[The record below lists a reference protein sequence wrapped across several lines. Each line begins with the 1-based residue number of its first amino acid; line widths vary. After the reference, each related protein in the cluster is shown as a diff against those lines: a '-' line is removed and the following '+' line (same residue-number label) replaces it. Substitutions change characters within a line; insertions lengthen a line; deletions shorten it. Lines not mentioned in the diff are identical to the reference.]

1 MRTFLAKQPILTMI
15 RKTCILILFATG
27 LAGCGP
33 IFGKKVDF
41 GTDYSFMEPVEMK
54 RLSGKTFYIAN
65 DDDHKHLLE
74 LKAELSAYRR
84 SPTPTRF
91 LQRDAMFGI
100 HQITLRYNDGPL
112 GFFYPW
118 KTEK

>member
-1 MRTFLAKQPILTMI
+1 
-15 RKTCILILFATG
+15 
-27 LAGCGP
+27 
-33 IFGKKVDF
+33 
-41 GTDYSFMEPVEMK
+41 MEPAEMK

-84 SPTPTRF
+84 SPTPTLF

-100 HQITLRYNDGPL
+100 HQITLRYNDGLL
-112 GFFYPW
+112 GFLPL